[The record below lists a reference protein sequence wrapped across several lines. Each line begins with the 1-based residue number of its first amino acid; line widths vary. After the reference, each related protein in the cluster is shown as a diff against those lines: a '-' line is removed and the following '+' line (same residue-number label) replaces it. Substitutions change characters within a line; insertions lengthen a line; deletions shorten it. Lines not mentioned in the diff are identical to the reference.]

1 MVIPKKIYL
10 VDDDSDDR
18 LFIKNAFK
26 ELQIEVNIIEA
37 GNGYE
42 LLQLLEEENDLISMI
57 ILDMNMP
64 RMNGLETLT
73 TLKSHPVFNKIPI
86 VMLST
91 ASDLNLISSAY
102 ESGVYNYVSKPVSH
116 DAYID
121 FIKFLKLHFSL

>member
-1 MVIPKKIYL
+1 MIIQKKIYL

-18 LFIKNAFK
+18 LFIKNAFT
-26 ELQIEVNIIEA
+26 ELQVEINIVEA
-37 GNGYE
+37 ENGIE
-42 LLQLLEEENDLISMI
+42 LLRLLEDENDLISMI

-73 TLKSHPVFNKIPI
+73 SLKSHPVFNKIPV

-91 ASDLNLISSAY
+91 ASDVNLISSAY
-102 ESGVYNYVSKPVSH
+102 ESGVYNYVIKPVSH
-116 DAYID
+116 GAYID